1 MTTTP
6 TALTTTT
13 TTTTTLTL
21 KTTSSKASSSS
32 SSSGRRPRGLRRRP
46 TKCDAF
52 ESSSFTSSFTS
63 SSKQASPV
71 EEEEEEKEEEEG
83 LTGTT
88 LERLKRNL
96 AEDLTHL
103 FDDVGINPDLYDADV
118 IFSDPLSTYSNFAG
132 YAFNIRMLKSVFKPK
147 YTMHAIEKTNEYEI
161 TTRWTMKMY
170 LPSFPFSWNPELTFT
185 GKSVMEMDETFP
197 HKCVKHVDTWDSI
210 ENQRY
215 LSPEAV
221 GEVLKQVF
229 NFAKTPE
236 NLKTPKYAT
245 LRRYRDFEVRE
256 YEKFFVAETSVKSDT
271 GSAKMDD
278 SEAGQAFNRLAG
290 YIFGKNERNEKME
303 MTTPVFSNKSQK
315 MQFVVEE
322 SSGDVKP
329 ADESVQVRDRERC
342 LFAVAS
348 FSGVANKEITDDAEK
363 KLREAMK
370 REASKSESVRFLP
383 RRGDEFVELA
393 QYNDPLT
400 NPVQRRNELLIALDN
415 SRDEFLA
422 V

>member
-1 MTTTP
+1 MTTTTP
-6 TALTTTT
+6 AAL
-13 TTTTTLTL
+13 TTTTLTL
-21 KTTSSKASSSS
+21 KTTSSKAS

-71 EEEEEEKEEEEG
+71 EDEEEEKEEEEG

-290 YIFGKNERNEKME
+290 YIFGKNDRNEKME

-342 LFAVAS
+342 LFAVTS

>member
-1 MTTTP
+1 MTTT
-6 TALTTTT
+6 LT
-13 TTTTTLTL
+13 TL

-32 SSSGRRPRGLRRRP
+32 SSSSSSGRRPQSGLRRRP
-46 TKCDAF
+46 TKCDFAF
-52 ESSSFTSSFTS
+52 ESFTSSSFTS

-71 EEEEEEKEEEEG
+71 EEEEEEEEKEEEEG

-303 MTTPVFSNKSQK
+303 MTTPVFSNKSRK

>member
-6 TALTTTT
+6 TALTT

-303 MTTPVFSNKSQK
+303 MTTPVFSNKSRK

>member
-6 TALTTTT
+6 TAL
-13 TTTTTLTL
+13 TTTTLTL

-32 SSSGRRPRGLRRRP
+32 SSSSSGRRPRGLRRP

-52 ESSSFTSSFTS
+52 ESSSFTSSSFTS

-303 MTTPVFSNKSQK
+303 MTTPVFSNKSRK

>member
-1 MTTTP
+1 MTTT
-6 TALTTTT
+6 LT
-13 TTTTTLTL
+13 TL

-32 SSSGRRPRGLRRRP
+32 SSSSSGRRPQSGLRRRP
-46 TKCDAF
+46 TKCDFAF
-52 ESSSFTSSFTS
+52 ESFTSSSFTS

-71 EEEEEEKEEEEG
+71 EEEEEEEEKEEEEG

-348 FSGVANKEITDDAEK
+348 FSGIANKEITDDAEK

>member
-1 MTTTP
+1 MTTTTP
-6 TALTTTT
+6 AAL
-13 TTTTTLTL
+13 TTTTLTL

-32 SSSGRRPRGLRRRP
+32 GRRPRGVRRP

-52 ESSSFTSSFTS
+52 ESSSSFTSS
-63 SSKQASPV
+63 SSKQASPPV

-415 SRDEFLA
+415 SKDEFLA

>member
-1 MTTTP
+1 MTTT
-6 TALTTTT
+6 LT
-13 TTTTTLTL
+13 TL

-32 SSSGRRPRGLRRRP
+32 SSSSSSGRRPQSGLRRRP
-46 TKCDAF
+46 TKCDFAF
-52 ESSSFTSSFTS
+52 ESFTSSSFTS

-71 EEEEEEKEEEEG
+71 EEEEEEEEKEEEEG

>member
-6 TALTTTT
+6 TALTT

-32 SSSGRRPRGLRRRP
+32 SSSGRRPRGLRRP

-52 ESSSFTSSFTS
+52 ESFTSSSFTS

>member
-1 MTTTP
+1 MTTT
-6 TALTTTT
+6 LT
-13 TTTTTLTL
+13 TL

-32 SSSGRRPRGLRRRP
+32 SSSSSSSGRRPQSGLRRRP
-46 TKCDAF
+46 TKCDFAF
-52 ESSSFTSSFTS
+52 ESFTSSSFTS

-71 EEEEEEKEEEEG
+71 EEEEEEEEKEEEEG

>member
-6 TALTTTT
+6 TALTT

-71 EEEEEEKEEEEG
+71 EDEEEEKEEEEG

-303 MTTPVFSNKSQK
+303 MTTPVFSNKSRK

>member
-6 TALTTTT
+6 TALTT

-21 KTTSSKASSSS
+21 KTTSSKASSSSSS

-71 EEEEEEKEEEEG
+71 EDEEEEKEEEEG

-303 MTTPVFSNKSQK
+303 MTTPVFSNKSRK

>member
-6 TALTTTT
+6 TAL
-13 TTTTTLTL
+13 TTTTLTL

-32 SSSGRRPRGLRRRP
+32 GRRPRGVRRP

-52 ESSSFTSSFTS
+52 ESSS
-63 SSKQASPV
+63 SSKQASPPV
-71 EEEEEEKEEEEG
+71 EEEEEKEEEEG

-170 LPSFPFSWNPELTFT
+170 LPSFPFLWNPELTFT

-303 MTTPVFSNKSQK
+303 MTTPVFSNKSRK

>member
-1 MTTTP
+1 MTTTTTTP
-6 TALTTTT
+6 AALTTTT
-13 TTTTTLTL
+13 TTTTTL

-32 SSSGRRPRGLRRRP
+32 GRRPRGVRRP

-52 ESSSFTSSFTS
+52 ESSS
-63 SSKQASPV
+63 SSKQASPPV
-71 EEEEEEKEEEEG
+71 EEEEEEKEEEDEG

-147 YTMHAIEKTNEYEI
+147 YTMHAIEKTDEYEI

-348 FSGVANKEITDDAEK
+348 FSGVANKEITDDTEK

-415 SRDEFLA
+415 SKDEFLA

>member
-71 EEEEEEKEEEEG
+71 EDEEEEKEEEEG

-303 MTTPVFSNKSQK
+303 MTTPVFSNKSRK

>member
-1 MTTTP
+1 MTTT
-6 TALTTTT
+6 LT
-13 TTTTTLTL
+13 TL

-32 SSSGRRPRGLRRRP
+32 SSSSSGRRPQSGLRRRP
-46 TKCDAF
+46 TKCDFAF
-52 ESSSFTSSFTS
+52 ESFTSSSFTS

-71 EEEEEEKEEEEG
+71 EEEEEEEEKEEEEG

-342 LFAVAS
+342 LFAVTS